1 MNTITKAFDNLK
13 SRVIKAH
20 NDYIVSTPIVQSLK
34 ELNLSYLDK
43 LSDISTKLD
52 RANLDTSRLV
62 TILRQQD
69 ILTSE
74 PVDEYKTGR
83 DVQYTILGKVSP
95 KSCASIQLADGYHPA
110 GYGFSS
116 HEYDADKDIPTW
128 TRWDNCD

>member
-20 NDYIVSTPIVQSLK
+20 NDYIVSTSIVQSLK

-43 LSDISTKLD
+43 LSDITTKLD
-52 RANLDTSRLV
+52 KAEMAMGCLV
-62 TILRQQD
+62 AILRQQK

-74 PVDEYKTGR
+74 PVAGR
-83 DVQYTILGKVSP
+83 NVQYTIRGNVDH

-110 GYGFSS
+110 GYGFFD
-116 HEYDADKDIPTW
+116 HIYDADTDTTTW
-128 TRWDNCD
+128 SRMNNCD

>member
-20 NDYIVSTPIVQSLK
+20 NGYVLSTAIVQSLK
-34 ELNLSYLDK
+34 ELNLDYIDK
-43 LSDISTKLD
+43 LSMLKTKLI
-52 RANLDTSRLV
+52 RESEATSHLV

-74 PVDEYKTGR
+74 PVAVR
-83 DVQYTILGKVSP
+83 NVQYTIRGQVDE
-95 KSCASIQLADGYHPA
+95 KSCASIQLADGHHPA

-116 HEYDADKDIPTW
+116 YKYDDITDTTTW
-128 TRWDNCD
+128 TRWNNCD

>member
-52 RANLDTSRLV
+52 RANLATGCLV

-74 PVDEYKTGR
+74 PVAGNH
-83 DVQYTILGKVSP
+83 DVQYTILGKVSS

-116 HEYDADKDIPTW
+116 HEYDADTDITTW
-128 TRWDNCD
+128 TRWNNCD

>member
-20 NDYIVSTPIVQSLK
+20 NGYVLSTAIVQSLK
-34 ELNLSYLDK
+34 ELNLDYIDK
-43 LSDISTKLD
+43 LSMLKTKLI
-52 RANLDTSRLV
+52 RESEATNHLV

-116 HEYDADKDIPTW
+116 HEYDADKDITTW